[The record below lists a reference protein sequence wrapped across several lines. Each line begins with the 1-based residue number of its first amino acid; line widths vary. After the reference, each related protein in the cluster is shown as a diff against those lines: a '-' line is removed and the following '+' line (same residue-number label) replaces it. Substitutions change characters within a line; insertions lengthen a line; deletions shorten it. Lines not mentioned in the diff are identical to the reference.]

1 MYIKFHQTQSFK
13 DFHFSVLFNL
23 PTKGAS
29 FISTFFSAEVA
40 SLLSVNEITTK
51 WFSLFFVSS
60 TDQGGNSWTKLLI
73 MRLITGLLDCRDTK
87 NIRFEHHVVD
97 KIMKGVSF

>member
-1 MYIKFHQTQSFK
+1 MKFHLTQSFK
-13 DFHFSVLFNL
+13 DFDFSVLRNL
-23 PTKGAS
+23 PTKGTS
-29 FISTFFSAEVA
+29 FISTFFSTGEA
-40 SLLSVNEITTK
+40 SLLSVNEITMK

-60 TDQGGNSWTKLLI
+60 TDQGGNSWTKLVI

>member
-1 MYIKFHQTQSFK
+1 M
-13 DFHFSVLFNL
+13 LPNL

-29 FISTFFSAEVA
+29 FISTFFSTEVA

-60 TDQGGNSWTKLLI
+60 TDQGGNSWTKLVI
-73 MRLITGLLDCRDTK
+73 MRLITGLLDCRGTK
-87 NIRFEHHVVD
+87 NIRFAHHVVD
-97 KIMKGVSF
+97 KIIKGISFLKKSGAASVGEYNGVMN

>member
-1 MYIKFHQTQSFK
+1 MYIKFYLTQAFK
-13 DFHFSVLFNL
+13 DFDLSVFPNF

-29 FISTFFSAEVA
+29 FISTFFSTGVA

-60 TDQGGNSWTKLLI
+60 TDQGGNSWTKLVI